1 MAWHRTV
8 TILLALVGAVPLQA
22 QQYPVFQ
29 EQLPVASIN
38 REVLF
43 TESNYGRALL
53 ASISEHESQ
62 LVQENDSLLGD
73 LEREERE
80 LTELRKQI
88 PAPEF
93 ATLAK
98 AFDAKANQI
107 RQTQGEKLDALN
119 KQLDAGRFTFY
130 RQAETVIRD
139 LMIERGIV
147 YVLNEQAILMSTGEG
162 NITPDVIQQLDALF
176 ASGALQV
183 NDK

>member
-1 MAWHRTV
+1 MAWHRTAAF
-8 TILLALVGAVPLQA
+8 LLALVWAVPLLA

-29 EQLPVASIN
+29 EHLPVASIN

-43 TESNYGRALL
+43 AESTYGRALL

-62 LVQENDSLLGD
+62 LVNENDLLLAD
-73 LEREERE
+73 LEREERG

-88 PAPEF
+88 PAQEF
-93 ATLAK
+93 AKLAK

-107 RQTQGEKLDALN
+107 RQAQREKLDSLN
-119 KQLDAGRFTFY
+119 KQLDAARFTFY

-183 NDK
+183 KDK